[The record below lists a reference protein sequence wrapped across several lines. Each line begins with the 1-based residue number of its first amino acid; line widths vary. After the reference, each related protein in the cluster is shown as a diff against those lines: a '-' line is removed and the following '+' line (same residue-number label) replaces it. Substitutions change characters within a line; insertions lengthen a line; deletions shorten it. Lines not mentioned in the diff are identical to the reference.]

1 MDNKVKLSRGTSI
14 NFDTCV
20 KNMNGNKFNLV
31 LAAAARAREISKR
44 NKANGK
50 IEHECTPVSALLD
63 VQVKLV
69 GPEYLRK
76 VR

>member
-1 MDNKVKLSRGTSI
+1 MNKVKLSRGTEI
-14 NFDTCV
+14 DFDKCV
-20 KNMNGNKFNLV
+20 NQMGGNRFNLV
-31 LAAAARAREISKR
+31 LAAAARSREINKR

-50 IEHECTPVSALLD
+50 IEHECAPVSALLD
-63 VQVKLV
+63 VECKLV

>member
-1 MDNKVKLSRGTSI
+1 MNKVKLSRGTEI
-14 NFDTCV
+14 DFDKCV
-20 KNMNGNKFNLV
+20 DQMVGNKFNLV

-50 IEHECTPVSALLD
+50 KEHECAPVSALLD
-63 VQVKLV
+63 VQLKLV

-76 VR
+76 VK

>member
-1 MDNKVKLSRGTSI
+1 MNKVKLSRGTTI
-14 NFDTCV
+14 DFDQCV
-20 KNMNGNKFNLV
+20 AQMQGNRFNLV
-31 LAAAARAREISKR
+31 LAAAARSREISKR

-50 IEHECTPVSALLD
+50 TEHECAPVSALLD
-63 VQVKLV
+63 VQCKLV

>member
-1 MDNKVKLSRGTSI
+1 MDKVKLSRGTAI
-14 NFDTCV
+14 DFDTCV
-20 KNMNGNKFNLV
+20 KNMQGNRFNLV
-31 LAAAARAREISKR
+31 LATAARAREISKR
-44 NKANGK
+44 NKSLGK
-50 IEHECTPVSALLD
+50 KEHECTPVSALLD